1 MCIWDADVSAR
12 MRGSRVSSW
21 RSLIL
26 FTHIILM
33 SHDYMCAL
41 TITELNL
48 IAIMNLKVQGKIISL
63 TLFWGLWVRK
73 FCFNFLILFYCYMTR
88 DWQNN
93 YLLCK
98 SCLINRCSDI
108 KINKQKISMRLSTEF
123 IWLKLWNS
131 LNFRV

>member
-48 IAIMNLKVQGKIISL
+48 IAIMNLKVQGKVISL
-63 TLFWGLWVRK
+63 TLF
-73 FCFNFLILFYCYMTR
+73 
-88 DWQNN
+88 
-93 YLLCK
+93 
-98 SCLINRCSDI
+98 
-108 KINKQKISMRLSTEF
+108 
-123 IWLKLWNS
+123 
-131 LNFRV
+131 